1 MSDRILLLSH
11 RQRFKGDGLYLL
23 RGAMADEESFGECGD
38 PQVLLMV
45 QGHGEYRGVVNGSV

>member
-11 RQRFKGDGLYLL
+11 RQLFKGNSLYLL
-23 RGAMADEESFGECGD
+23 RGAMADEESFGKCGN

-45 QGHGEYRGVVNGSV
+45 QGHGEY